1 MAIFTGTFL
10 TFTAKGQREALA
22 DAIYD
27 VSPQDCPLVSMAAK
41 ETVDASLFEWQTDAL
56 AAADDDN
63 AQPQG
68 ADYTSVAT
76 VTPTVRLANYQ
87 QISSKTLAISGTL
100 QAVQSAGNANSMER
114 QVTRRGIQLKLDM
127 EAGLFANQ
135 GGYAGASDDAAY
147 TAKLLA
153 FIKTNVDKAAGDGT
167 NPTYTSGVPAV
178 VGQTYGRGDGTQRA
192 FTETILKAIVKLG
205 WTNGATIEGKYL
217 FVGPVNKVK
226 VSGFEGIAAQ
236 TYNINGDR
244 PGQSTIVS
252 AADVYVSDF
261 GTLSV
266 LPSRFQRERD
276 ALLIDPDMIA
286 IAHLR
291 PMEVIDLAKTG
302 DADKKL
308 LQQEWGV
315 KVRNEKGLCLAAD
328 LTTT

>member
-1 MAIFTGTFL
+1 MAIFTGTL
-10 TFTAKGQREALA
+10 LSFTAKGQREALA

-41 ETVDASLFEWQTDAL
+41 ETEDASLFEWGTDAL
-56 AAADDDN
+56 AAADNDN
-63 AQPQG
+63 AQVQG

-76 VTPTVRLANYQ
+76 ITPTVRMANYM

-100 QAVQSAGNANSMER
+100 QAVKSAGNANSIER
-114 QVTRRGIQLKLDM
+114 QVARRGIQLKLDM
-127 EAGLFANQ
+127 EAGLLANQ
-135 GGYAGASDDAAY
+135 GGYAGASDDPAY

-153 FIKTNVDKAAGDGT
+153 FIKTNVDKAGDGA

-178 VGQTYGRGDGTQRA
+178 VGQTYGRLDGTQRA
-192 FTETILKAIVKLG
+192 FTETILKAIIALG

-217 FVGPVNKVK
+217 FVGPVNKAK
-226 VSGFEGIAAQ
+226 VSAFEGIAAQ
-236 TYNINGDR
+236 TYDISGR
-244 PGQSTIVS
+244 TPGQSTIVG

-261 GTLSV
+261 GTLTV

-276 ALLIDPDMIA
+276 AFLVDPDMIA
-286 IAHLR
+286 ISHLR
-291 PMEVIDLAKTG
+291 PFEVVDLAKTG